1 MTEKW
6 LKYLSKW
13 GIGGTILTDH
23 PKAFECILRDILIV
37 KLDAYGFEY
46 QSLIMIERFLS
57 NRQQKTMG
65 GGGERSGGVVVWFSV
80 YGMLLNDWANVVCV
94 DVLVC

>member
-1 MTEKW
+1 M
-6 LKYLSKW
+6 SKW

-23 PKAFECILRDILIV
+23 PKAFECILRDILVV

-65 GGGERSGGVVVWFSV
+65 RGGGGGGGGGRRGGGGGWVGG
-80 YGMLLNDWANVVCV
+80 YGMLLND
-94 DVLVC
+94 

>member
-1 MTEKW
+1 MG
-6 LKYLSKW
+6 KW

-65 GGGERSGGVVVWFSV
+65 GGGGGERSGGVGVWFSV
-80 YGMLLNDWANVVCV
+80 YGMLLND
-94 DVLVC
+94 